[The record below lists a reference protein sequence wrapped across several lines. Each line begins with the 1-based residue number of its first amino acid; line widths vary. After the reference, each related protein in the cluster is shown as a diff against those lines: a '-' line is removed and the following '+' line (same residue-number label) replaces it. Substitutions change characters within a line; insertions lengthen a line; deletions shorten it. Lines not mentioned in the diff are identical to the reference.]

1 MIAIIDYGCGNLGSI
16 KNMLKKI
23 GVDSLITNKLEEIKE
38 ATQIILPGVG
48 SFDTGMRNLKELDL
62 ISVLEEKAMNEKVP
76 FLGICLGMQLM
87 TKSSEEGKESGLG
100 WMDAQTKR
108 FPVSKELKVPNMGWN
123 EIQLKQKHSLFE
135 GIENPRFYFVH
146 SYFIKSNDEKDILA
160 MANYGIDYT
169 CSFAKE
175 NIMGVQFHPEKSH
188 RYGMQ
193 LLTNF
198 SKLS

>member
-23 GVDSLITNKLEEIKE
+23 GVESIITNKLEEIKE
-38 ATQIILPGVG
+38 ASKIILPGVG
-48 SFDTGMRNLKELDL
+48 SFDTGMKNLNDL
-62 ISVLEEKAMNEKVP
+62 NLIPVLEKKAHQEKIP

-87 TKSSEEGKESGLG
+87 TKSSEEGKEQGLG

-123 EIQLKQKHSLFE
+123 EVEVKKEHSLFDK
-135 GIENPRFYFVH
+135 IENPRFYFVH
-146 SYFIKSNDEKDILA
+146 SYFIESNQEDDVIA
-160 MANYGIDYT
+160 MANYGLDYT

-175 NIMGVQFHPEKSH
+175 NILGVQFHPEKSH

-198 SKLS
+198 SDLS